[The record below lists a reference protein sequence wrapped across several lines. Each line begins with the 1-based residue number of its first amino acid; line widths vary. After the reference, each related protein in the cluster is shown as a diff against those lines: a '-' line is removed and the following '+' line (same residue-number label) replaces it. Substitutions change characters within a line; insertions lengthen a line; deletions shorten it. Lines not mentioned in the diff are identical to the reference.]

1 MHTQIAIARITPT
14 ITTVALVGL
23 NLVFTVSVL
32 STKARGYVQ
41 GRLPLLLVDSAL
53 PSTILGVVLLFVPVY
68 GAHSD
73 QPFFYMRLVRYSLRT
88 LWAALLVRFSFCLRV
103 EATY

>member
-1 MHTQIAIARITPT
+1 MNTQISIARITPI
-14 ITTVALVGL
+14 ITTAALVGL

-32 STKARGYVQ
+32 STQARGYIR

-53 PSTILGVVLLFVPVY
+53 PSAILGVVLLFVPVY

-73 QPFFYMRLVRYSLRT
+73 KPFFYMRLARYSLRT
-88 LWAALLVRFSFCLRV
+88 LWAGLLVWFLFCLRV